1 MAYKSSRGVAWIDQA
16 TKRLTQ
22 TPDGADRLSR
32 WLVVGLT
39 LLMLSMSYL
48 GLAMAVTGS
57 DQGSFLAL
65 MGMLGVFAIWF
76 GFHRHIHF
84 GGGTDER
91 ERLVAWKSFG
101 LASAF
106 VGIALIAWMMAN
118 GAIEDARL
126 WVPESK
132 DQWRTL
138 ALASIASLRGFASI
152 AIALMQPP
160 YLPEPGEDF
169 PL

>member
-1 MAYKSSRGVAWIDQA
+1 MAYKSSRGVAWIDRA

-32 WLVVGLT
+32 WLVVAFT
-39 LLMLSMSYL
+39 ILMLSVSYM

-57 DQGSFLAL
+57 DRGSFLAL
-65 MGMLGVFAIWF
+65 MGLLGVFAIWL

-101 LASAF
+101 VSSAL
-106 VGIALIAWMMAN
+106 VGFALIAWMMAN
-118 GAIEDARL
+118 GALENARL

-132 DQWRTL
+132 DQWR
-138 ALASIASLRGFASI
+138 ALGLVSIASLHGFASI